1 MLSRTTLALTA
12 AVSIALAMTAT
23 ACTPPKADISAA
35 SEDPAPHPRAMAD
48 KYKRNPAPKQRYD
61 ITMTVANAPGPF
73 GSVEGFAQYE
83 APDCWY
89 TLDRIA
95 GVPAIPHVT
104 LPVSYTKVDDTT
116 YVGTVYLDVM
126 QDEDYFGRGIC
137 KWVLTSARVSLKA
150 TGTREEASFT
160 AYVHLDDFANKK
172 PVVTYFR
179 SEPYPSVPEI
189 EDYSNFGQTDR
200 SQFAPYIGDNDL
212 FTIAL
217 IPNKVRP

>member
-172 PVVTYFR
+172 PVTTYFQKEFYPLVTEIRDASIQGRTER
-179 SEPYPSVPEI
+179 SKISPGIS
-189 EDYSNFGQTDR
+189 DK
-200 SQFAPYIGDNDL
+200 DL
-212 FTIAL
+212 FTITLA
-217 IPNKVRP
+217 PQEVQP